1 MFLGRGKEYRVK
13 NMEKCKYRELFFFFK
28 IIKDNLSIYSLNP
41 EEMNHIQEQIE
52 QYIRGNL
59 DVNEIDSLWIEFL
72 RAPHLYDYFLTRLH
86 LWALI
91 KNKKRRKNEFV
102 SQ

>member
-1 MFLGRGKEYRVK
+1 MF
-13 NMEKCKYRELFFFFK
+13 
-28 IIKDNLSIYSLNP
+28 SLNP

-59 DVNEIDSLWIEFL
+59 DENEIDSLWIEFL
-72 RAPHLYDYFLTRLH
+72 RAPYWYDYFLTQLH
-86 LWALI
+86 LSAFT
-91 KNKKRRKNEFV
+91 KKEKRRKSEFV